1 MHGFPRRV
9 RHVPDQAKWQHV
21 QKNAR
26 WSWMLLL
33 DLRINGYLWL
43 RYTNLIHA
51 STPCQFDFDQ
61 SFHFLRR
68 LLLSSLNHGF
78 AIATQSHSDETED
91 AVLSESDFEQFTE
104 DGSQDMSCVLHF
116 WYGRRLLQDYLA
128 SEIAKTTT
136 IASPVGSLDVSH
148 ADTYF
153 VGDVLTQHLKW
164 HLSQRTARFP
174 SDVLRKLQ
182 RAEPQSNYLL
192 LRHSNDAAF
201 HDCLALLRA
210 VALRKL
216 NPPQGSWQFLN
227 ENVAG
232 ASTVP
237 YREHLLHRGGNTK
250 PSPEGDGQADPSLE
264 EDTDLPR
271 YTMVLKEAGDMKG
284 QEPQYHYSQTSLY
297 PPNLRLSYAMERL
310 PTVRKPLRRRRQNVW
325 LQDKPAMVL
334 ELHCNIM

>member
-182 RAEPQSNYLL
+182 RAEPQSNYLW

-201 HDCLALLRA
+201 HDCLALLGA

-232 ASTVP
+232 VSTVP

-297 PPNLRLSYAMERL
+297 PPKFEVVLRYGATSYREKATPKKKAKRL
-310 PTVRKPLRRRRQNVW
+310 ASRQ
-325 LQDKPAMVL
+325 A
-334 ELHCNIM
+334 CNGLGITL

>member
-1 MHGFPRRV
+1 M
-9 RHVPDQAKWQHV
+9 A
-21 QKNAR
+21 
-26 WSWMLLL
+26 
-33 DLRINGYLWL
+33 
-43 RYTNLIHA
+43 T
-51 STPCQFDFDQ
+51 C
-61 SFHFLRR
+61 
-68 LLLSSLNHGF
+68 GF
-78 AIATQSHSDETED
+78 ATPILFTPQRLVISILISPSTFSGDYSSHRSIMASPFNLRATQSHSDETED

-182 RAEPQSNYLL
+182 RAEPQSNYLW

-201 HDCLALLRA
+201 HDCLALLGA

-232 ASTVP
+232 VSTVP

-250 PSPEGDGQADPSLE
+250 SSPEGDGQADPSLE

-297 PPNLRLSYAMERL
+297 PPKFEVVLRYGATSYREKATPKKKAKRL
-310 PTVRKPLRRRRQNVW
+310 ASRQ
-325 LQDKPAMVL
+325 A
-334 ELHCNIM
+334 CNGLGITL